1 MVIDV
6 IRYIVKSKERR
17 GYAVKKVS
25 IVIGLYNSE
34 KTIKDVLNEIAFVF
48 SQQKE
53 YIYEVILVDDYS
65 PDGVYELV
73 KKAAKE
79 DDRIKV
85 IHLSKNVGQTNAVIE
100 GYRYAQG
107 DYIVE
112 MDDDMQMPAAAILGM
127 LQRLEEGNY
136 DVVFA
141 KYPEQKESAFRR
153 FGSRVNNKMTEIMLG
168 KPRDIRINS
177 FFVMRRFVV
186 QEIINYA
193 NNFPYLY
200 GIIFAITKNVANFD
214 VDHRERTNGKSNYT
228 FWKLLGL
235 WMNGFLNFSIQ
246 PLRFAVRLG
255 ATITIISFL
264 IAVILIIQR
273 IFGDTQAIG
282 WTSTIVVIIF
292 FSGIQ
297 LLGIGLLGE
306 YIGRLYL
313 SESKLPRAT
322 IRETTNCGK
331 NKMQEES

>member
-1 MVIDV
+1 M
-6 IRYIVKSKERR
+6 E
-17 GYAVKKVS
+17 KVS

-34 KTIKDVLNEIAFVF
+34 RTIQAVLEEITFVF
-48 SQQKE
+48 SKQTQ
-53 YIYEVILVDDYS
+53 YIYEIILVDDYS

-73 KKAAKE
+73 KKIAKE
-79 DDRIKV
+79 DARIKV
-85 IHLSKNVGQTNAVIE
+85 LHLSKNVGQTNAVME
-100 GYRYAQG
+100 GYRYATG
-107 DYIVE
+107 DFIVE
-112 MDDDMQMPAAAILGM
+112 MDDDMQMPAAAILDM
-127 LQRLEEGNY
+127 LLMLEQGNY

-141 KYPEQKESAFRR
+141 RYSEQKESAFRR

-168 KPRDIRINS
+168 KPHNIRINS
-177 FFVMRRFVV
+177 FFVMREFVA
-186 QEIINYA
+186 QEIVKYA

-214 VDHRERTNGKSNYT
+214 VEHRERTNGKSNYT
-228 FWKLLGL
+228 FRKLFGL
-235 WMNGFLNFSIQ
+235 WLNGFLNFSVQ

-255 ATITIISFL
+255 AAITIISFI
-264 IAVILIIQR
+264 IALVLIIQR

-313 SESKLPRAT
+313 SASKLPRAT
-322 IRETTNCGK
+322 VREMINCVDSK
-331 NKMQEES
+331 TQEYEEKRYEKKEKRKENG

>member
-1 MVIDV
+1 MN
-6 IRYIVKSKERR
+6 
-17 GYAVKKVS
+17 KVS

-34 KTIKDVLNEIAFVF
+34 KTIQNVIDEITLVF
-48 SQQKE
+48 STQKK
-53 YIYEVILVDDYS
+53 YTYEIILVDDYS

-73 KKAAKE
+73 KKIAKE
-79 DDRIKV
+79 DQRIKV
-85 IHLSKNVGQTNAVIE
+85 LHLSKNVGQTNAVME

-112 MDDDMQMPAAAILGM
+112 MDDDMQMPAAAILDM
-127 LQRLEEGNY
+127 LHMLEEGNY

-141 KYPEQKESAFRR
+141 RYPEQKESAFRG
-153 FGSRVNNKMTEIMLG
+153 FGSKVNNKMTEIMLG

-177 FFVMRRFVV
+177 FFVMRQFVA
-186 QEIINYA
+186 QEMIKYA

-200 GIIFAITKNVANFD
+200 GIIFAITKNVANLD

-228 FWKLLGL
+228 FRKLFGL
-235 WMNGFLNFSIQ
+235 WLNGFLNFSVQ

-255 ATITIISFL
+255 ATITIVSFI

-273 IFGDTQAIG
+273 LFGDTQAIG

-292 FSGIQ
+292 FSGVQ

-306 YIGRLYL
+306 YLGRLYL
-313 SESKLPRAT
+313 SASKLPRAT
-322 IRETTNCGK
+322 VRETINCDCNEIQRENYKENCNG
-331 NKMQEES
+331 

>member
-1 MVIDV
+1 M
-6 IRYIVKSKERR
+6 
-17 GYAVKKVS
+17 KKVS

-34 KTIKDVLNEIAFVF
+34 KTIQDVLDEITFVF
-48 SQQKE
+48 AKQTE
-53 YIYEVILVDDYS
+53 YIYEIILVDDYS

-73 KKAAKE
+73 KRIAKE
-79 DDRIKV
+79 DTRIKV
-85 IHLSKNVGQTNAVIE
+85 LHLSKNVGQTNAVME
-100 GYRYAQG
+100 GYRYATG
-107 DYIVE
+107 DFIVE
-112 MDDDMQMPAAAILGM
+112 MDDDMQMPAAAILDM
-127 LQRLEEGNY
+127 LHMLEEENY

-141 KYPEQKESAFRR
+141 RYPEQKESAFRR
-153 FGSRVNNKMTEIMLG
+153 FGSKVNNKMTEIMLG
-168 KPRDIRINS
+168 KPHDIRINS
-177 FFVMRRFVV
+177 FFVMRKFVS
-186 QEIINYA
+186 QEIVKYA
-193 NNFPYLY
+193 NNFPYIY

-228 FWKLLGL
+228 FRKLFGL
-235 WMNGFLNFSIQ
+235 WLNGFLNFSVQ

-264 IAVILIIQR
+264 VALILIIQR

-313 SESKLPRAT
+313 SASKLPRAT
-322 IRETTNCGK
+322 VRETINCIISRSQEDEEKEIKEKGK
-331 NKMQEES
+331 EVKRKENG